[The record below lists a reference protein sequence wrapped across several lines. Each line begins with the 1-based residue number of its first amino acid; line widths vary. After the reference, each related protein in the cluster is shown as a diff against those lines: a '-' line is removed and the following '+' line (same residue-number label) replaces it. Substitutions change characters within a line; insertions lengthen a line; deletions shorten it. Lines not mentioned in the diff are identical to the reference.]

1 MVARGK
7 LRAMQIIVLGA
18 GAIGSLYGAKL
29 ATDNDVLLVGRPE
42 HVAAINAHGLRI
54 EGIEPQTVRVPAAA
68 TVTQIDANALVLL
81 TTKVMASAPAL
92 EGIAPL
98 VRDDTTILCL
108 QNGLGSEEIA
118 RAAVGGRGVILRG
131 ITQFGAIFET
141 PGAIKYMAAGYTVIE
156 QHQRSDGIAEVLTAA
171 GLNCRVSPN
180 IAAEVWHK
188 TVFNCVVNPITAIL
202 GCEVGGIAQP
212 GLDRLK
218 QLVIDECV
226 AVAATQGV
234 TFEVDFMEEI
244 NDTFAPSRNIASML
258 QDLRRGRPT
267 EIDYMNG
274 AVAAGLRARRPVLIA
289 LLPTHQAMETRR
301 VMLRENAR
309 DAIAR
314 GATWP
319 PRCAR
324 RRLTPVFGKQRRPAA
339 ISNHPRATAPR

>member
-1 MVARGK
+1 
-7 LRAMQIIVLGA
+7 MQIIVLGA

-29 ATDNDVLLVGRPE
+29 AGANEVLLIGRLE
-42 HVAAINAHGLRI
+42 HVAAINARGLRL
-54 EGIEPQTVRVPAAA
+54 EGIESQTVRVPAASEVPEIGA
-68 TVTQIDANALVLL
+68 ETLILL
-81 TTKVMASAPAL
+81 TTKVTASAAAL
-92 EGIAPL
+92 EAMAPL

-108 QNGLGSEEIA
+108 QNGLGSEQIA
-118 RAAVGGRGVILRG
+118 RTALGGRGVVLRG

-141 PGAIKYMAAGYTVIE
+141 PGSIKYMAAGYTVIE
-156 QHQRSDGIAEVLTAA
+156 QHERSERFARVLTAA

-234 TFEVDFMEEI
+234 TFEVDFMQQI
-244 NDTFAPSRNIASML
+244 NETFAPSRNIASML
-258 QDLRRGRPT
+258 QDLVRRRQT

-274 AVAAGLRARRPVLIA
+274 AVAAIGAEHGVPCPLNRALTSIIKA
-289 LLPTHQAMETRR
+289 MEAQSQSLLPEKMLETQSPQA
-301 VMLRENAR
+301 
-309 DAIAR
+309 
-314 GATWP
+314 
-319 PRCAR
+319 
-324 RRLTPVFGKQRRPAA
+324 RLGLLA
-339 ISNHPRATAPR
+339 SRASG